1 MSKRVAYVSA
11 SKAGQV
17 TVKDSPIYGKVDPPT
32 TQRKGIVVLDV
43 DSDGQVGSQRFID
56 LGMHVGWVATHP
68 TNGCVYACGDGGVLA
83 LMTSMDGGVEP
94 HGELVDAVGDP
105 DHFEISADG
114 GWLLSASYS
123 AGTVSVLPIRGDG
136 RLGAAVESRHHAPVP
151 GSGLK
156 LYEEL
161 ADRQEASHPHQI
173 RVDPRGG
180 KWVLVSD
187 LGLDCVYVYA
197 FDAGTGSLRGAA
209 NSTRHLKLPKG
220 SGPRHF
226 DFHPSGRWI
235 FVLCELDGMVVSC
248 SWDSDDG
255 RLVSVSSAQ
264 SMPAGVEPARAPH
277 SGCAQILCSRDG
289 KFVFVS
295 TRTDNR
301 IVSFAV
307 DPSSGGLTRISDV
320 SCQGVCPRNFNIEGE
335 SAPKRLRVCNQDT
348 QTIAS
353 FEVKSDGNL
362 VEPPTILPLEG
373 VCPSNI
379 TLPCVLPEW

>member
-1 MSKRVAYVSA
+1 
-11 SKAGQV
+11 
-17 TVKDSPIYGKVDPPT
+17 
-32 TQRKGIVVLDV
+32 
-43 DSDGQVGSQRFID
+43 
-56 LGMHVGWVATHP
+56 
-68 TNGCVYACGDGGVLA
+68 
-83 LMTSMDGGVEP
+83 
-94 HGELVDAVGDP
+94 
-105 DHFEISADG
+105 
-114 GWLLSASYS
+114 
-123 AGTVSVLPIRGDG
+123 
-136 RLGAAVESRHHAPVP
+136 
-151 GSGLK
+151 
-156 LYEEL
+156 
-161 ADRQEASHPHQI
+161 
-173 RVDPRGG
+173 
-180 KWVLVSD
+180 
-187 LGLDCVYVYA
+187 
-197 FDAGTGSLRGAA
+197 
-209 NSTRHLKLPKG
+209 
-220 SGPRHF
+220 
-226 DFHPSGRWI
+226 
-235 FVLCELDGMVVSC
+235 
-248 SWDSDDG
+248 
-255 RLVSVSSAQ
+255 
-264 SMPAGVEPARAPH
+264 MPAGVEPARAHH